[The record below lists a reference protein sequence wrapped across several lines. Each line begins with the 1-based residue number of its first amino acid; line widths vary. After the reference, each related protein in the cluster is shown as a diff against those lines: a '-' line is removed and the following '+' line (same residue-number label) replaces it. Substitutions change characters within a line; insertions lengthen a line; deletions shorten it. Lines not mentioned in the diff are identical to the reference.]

1 MTAATP
7 PTLTH
12 YQRLQ
17 GYARVVQNLVWNP
30 ESGDFEVEAQS
41 RGVIP
46 VSSQDASYVLTYDGS
61 GNLGTITMTVGGTSW
76 VKTLGYVGGNLST
89 VSKWVEV

>member
-1 MTAATP
+1 MPSATP

-30 ESGDFEVEAQS
+30 ESGNMEMMAQS
-41 RGVIP
+41 SSIP
-46 VSSQDASYVLTYDGS
+46 QSSQDASYVLGYT
-61 GNLGTITMTVGGTSW
+61 GNNLTTITKTIGGTSW
-76 VKTLGYVGGNLST
+76 VKTLTYTGINLT
-89 VSKWVEV
+89 GVSSWVEV

>member
-1 MTAATP
+1 MASATP

-30 ESGDFEVEAQS
+30 ESGDFEVEAQ
-41 RGVIP
+41 GKGDVP
-46 VSSQDASYVLTYDGS
+46 QSSTDASYVLGYTGT
-61 GNLGTITMTVGGTSW
+61 NLTTVTKTIGGTSW
-76 VKTLGYVGGNLST
+76 VKTLTYTGDDLTS
-89 VSKWVEV
+89 VSGWVEV

>member
-1 MTAATP
+1 MAATP

-30 ESGDFEVEAQS
+30 DTGDIEMEAQAH
-41 RGVIP
+41 GAIP
-46 VSSQDASYVLTYDGS
+46 QASSDASFVLTYTD
-61 GNLGTITMTVGGTSW
+61 NDLTAVTKTVGGTSW
-76 VKTLGYVGGNLST
+76 VKTLTYTDNDLTS
-89 VSKWVEV
+89 VSGWVEL